1 MNKRSD
7 SMATSKITAS
17 SNNWSYYSFTTTGDE
32 SSGYDRFFNKNGRG
46 YVGRQSASGNNCG
59 VNAAC
64 FCIYLYN
71 LPDREKIRRV
81 TNFSFNTLAHRSDSG
96 YNGCDAKVQ
105 YVGNS
110 PRNSSPLWQVGTET
124 IRFAKGEI
132 GNFSTSNVTACANL
146 TNLIQSATSGTEYWF
161 RLVRTS
167 GTGTELRDNVY
178 ITITYES
185 GAKSY
190 VYTSGN
196 WCEIDP
202 YVYNGTGWARVV
214 PKIYN
219 NGWN

>member
-1 MNKRSD
+1 
-7 SMATSKITAS
+7 MATSEITAS
-17 SNNWSYYSFTTTGDE
+17 SNTWSYYSFTTNGSE
-32 SSGYDRFFNKNGRG
+32 GSGYKGSFSWNGRG
-46 YVGRQSASGNNCG
+46 YVGEKGLSGNDCG
-59 VNAAC
+59 TNAAC

-71 LPDREKIRRV
+71 LPDREKIRQV
-81 TNFSFNTLAHRSDSG
+81 TNFSFNTFAHQSDSG
-96 YNGCDAKVQ
+96 YNGCYAKVQ

-110 PRNSSPLWQVGTET
+110 PSNSSPLWQVGTET
-124 IRFAKGEI
+124 IHFAKGER
-132 GNFSTSNVTACANL
+132 GYFSTSNVTACANL

-167 GTGTELRDNVY
+167 GNGTELRDNIY